1 MDSTSGNTASSF
13 YHLFPEDLIFAGGIL
28 REEPVV
34 DIVKLLVLKLFQAKC
49 PASSCSLYEW
59 EGFAVVGVPGAACGV
74 GCGCISPSFP
84 VLLWLALNFLVL
96 LFAVSFGVCAPFW
109 GSFGCAFGSV
119 YGARGVYLGGFWSN
133 IKEVVKDL
141 AEIFY
146 KKFIILAAMV
156 AVKCTHVGE
165 KFFTQH
171 YIIYSASV
179 YMIMAYFLV
188 WVLQTLLQQPIPNSG
203 LFPIS
208 LLLSLGCAVSFLALT
223 LISLNIAVINLVLW
237 VFTFILV
244 IFNNYYQ
251 QKLTKSVSV

>member
-1 MDSTSGNTASSF
+1 MSGRCNPSCVCIGRVLQWLVF
-13 YHLFPEDLIFAGGIL
+13 LGL
-28 REEPVV
+28 PVGL
-34 DIVKLLVLKLFQAKC
+34 D
-49 PASSCSLYEW
+49 
-59 EGFAVVGVPGAACGV
+59 AVVSPLPSRCGFRGFLV
-74 GCGCISPSFP
+74 VLSFLQ